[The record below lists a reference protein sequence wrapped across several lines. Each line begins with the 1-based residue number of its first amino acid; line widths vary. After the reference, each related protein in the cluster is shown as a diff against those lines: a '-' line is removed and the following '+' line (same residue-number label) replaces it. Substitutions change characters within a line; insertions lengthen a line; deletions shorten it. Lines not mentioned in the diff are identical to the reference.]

1 MTSRE
6 DNGYAMEWTLVGGDG
21 MENTFVE
28 GAFFAGE
35 AYTPLEV
42 VDAVSRH
49 SRETDYL
56 LTNFGL

>member
-1 MTSRE
+1 MQW
-6 DNGYAMEWTLVGGDG
+6 NGLWWGATEWRIH
-21 MENTFVE
+21 FVE

-42 VDAVSRH
+42 VNAVSRH

-56 LTNFGL
+56 LTKLGSFFGFMS